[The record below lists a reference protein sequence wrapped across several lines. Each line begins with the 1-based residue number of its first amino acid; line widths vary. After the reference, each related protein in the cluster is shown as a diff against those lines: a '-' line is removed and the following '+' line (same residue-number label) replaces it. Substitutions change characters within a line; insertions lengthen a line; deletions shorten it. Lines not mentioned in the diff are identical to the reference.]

1 MLLAVTPLLRSRR
14 MNYSVRFRPGVSPAH
29 PELFG
34 PDETEN
40 KVRLGLQGSL
50 DPKKT
55 LQNSLTSAKALGV
68 FCSAKPV
75 LLSRKRDCPQQV
87 NKLI

>member
-1 MLLAVTPLLRSRR
+1 
-14 MNYSVRFRPGVSPAH
+14 MNHSVRFPPGVSPAH

-55 LQNSLTSAKALGV
+55 LQNSLTSAKALDV
-68 FCSAKPV
+68 FLESKTGFDASQKGLSAA
-75 LLSRKRDCPQQV
+75 S
-87 NKLI
+87 